1 MDLKTFQRGETPRA
15 FVESMQEPVREK
27 FNALLQESRAGLTAS
42 DQGLSLAPDVRVVVI
57 AEPWSGDVLYNLPAL
72 LALAESQDWQV
83 RIFRRDE
90 NLALI
95 EPYKKDG
102 IYLSIPVFIFFDEEF
117 RELAHWIERPQ
128 IATKTI
134 DEESLNLR
142 RKLREENKAAWRA
155 ATLDELKDLLAQ

>member
-1 MDLKTFQRGETPRA
+1 MDKITFQEGETPQA
-15 FVESMQEPVREK
+15 FVESMDARLREK
-27 FNALLQESRAGLTAS
+27 FHSLLEESRADLAAGGKVA
-42 DQGLSLAPDVRVVVI
+42 SLASGVRVVVI
-57 AEPWSGDVLYNLPAL
+57 AEPWSGDVMFNLPAL
-72 LALAESQDWQV
+72 LALAEFQGWQV

-90 NLALI
+90 HLELI

-102 IYLSIPVFIFFDEEF
+102 LYLSIPVFLFYDGEF

-142 RKLREENKAAWRA
+142 RRLREENKAAWRA
-155 ATLDELKDLLAQ
+155 ATLGELKDLLAQ